1 MVEKEGKI
9 MKGKRIERVS
19 ARQGYD
25 IWSETYDHT
34 LNPVVAMDARHTMKL
49 LAPQP
54 GEEILDAG
62 CGTGR
67 NLLPMLAAGSQPI
80 GIDLSIGMLKVAKR
94 NLPRAPLAVADLQQ
108 PYPFQ
113 TGRFDA
119 VLCALIG
126 EHLDNL
132 AASFGEM
139 NQVLKPGGRLV
150 FSVYHPE
157 MAFAGK
163 EANFQLENIEYRL
176 GAERHSVADY
186 LNLLDDAGFV
196 GISSREFAG
205 DEQLAGAV
213 PGWSRYMDF
222 PVLLAI
228 EARKRN

>member
-1 MVEKEGKI
+1 MDSKK
-9 MKGKRIERVS
+9 IERVG
-19 ARQGYD
+19 AREGYD

-34 LNPVVAMDARHTMKL
+34 LNPVVAMDALHTIPM
-49 LAPQP
+49 LAPKS
-54 GEEILDAG
+54 GELILDAG

-67 NLLPMLAAGSQPI
+67 NLLPLIEAGSQPI
-80 GIDLSIGMLKVAKR
+80 GIDLSIGMLKVARR
-94 NLPRAPLAVADLQQ
+94 NVPDAPLAVADLQK

-113 TGRFDA
+113 ASQFDA

-132 AASFGEM
+132 PATFQEM

-163 EANFQLENIEYRL
+163 EANFQKEDVEYRL
-176 GAERHSVADY
+176 GAVRHAVADY
-186 LNLLDDAGFV
+186 LNLLDDTGFIN
-196 GISSREFAG
+196 ISSKEFSG
-205 DEQLAGAV
+205 DEQLAKAV
-213 PGWSRYMDF
+213 PAWSRYLDF